1 MTVEDFLEAGGLA
14 RRHPPT
20 PQQREALER
29 VRRLDTPAAR
39 YKPSDVPRLRDGLV
53 EAWSGGLLLELLTAH
68 GARGARMHLPVA
80 RRDEARAI
88 NHLWSMAEWHEWLLE
103 QLAAAELFYVTE
115 DMTELTMQAAAAK
128 PSYQI
133 YADKLPAPV
142 GFVVYGKP
150 FCTVPPQAGLAP
162 GQRVELAAALWAPVP
177 DVGGGPGGPQPGI
190 MVVTLQDT
198 DVLLWTQPV
207 TELSRAATPSALRSV
222 LEGMRRQYGPI
233 AYHEEYP
240 LPYGDRPWDEEGVV
254 IGNAAVASLM
264 TTWTLMGQ
272 RITEVAPA
280 QMPRH
285 VRKQAARQGRP
296 EPTVRLVDLRHRR
309 RGDVLP
315 ADEQVERDGE
325 PTRKYT
331 KRWVV
336 KGYGYWRNTWYP
348 SKQRHEEQFVWVPEY
363 MKGPEGAPL
372 VGGERVNVLRR

>member
-1 MTVEDFLEAGGLA
+1 MTVEDFLEAAGVA
-14 RRHPPT
+14 RLRT
-20 PQQREALER
+20 PEHSAALER
-29 VRRLDTPAAR
+29 VRRPDIPSAR
-39 YKPSDVPRLRDGLV
+39 YAPADVPRLRDGLL

-68 GARGARMHLPVA
+68 SGRGARMHLPTHH
-80 RRDEARAI
+80 RDEARGV
-88 NHLWSMAEWHEWLLE
+88 NVGWSIMEWRDWLLE
-103 QLAAAELFYVTE
+103 QLAVAELFYVTA
-115 DMTELTMQAAAAK
+115 DMTELVTQAAAAK
-128 PSYQI
+128 PRYQVF
-133 YADKLPAPV
+133 ADKLPAPV

-150 FCTVPPQAGLAP
+150 YCVVPPEGLAP
-162 GQRVELAAALWAPVP
+162 GQRVELTAALWAPVP
-177 DVGGGPGGPQPGI
+177 DTGGTASGPQPGI
-190 MVVTLQDT
+190 MVVTLQDS

-207 TELSRAATPSALRSV
+207 SHLTVGASPSALRSV

-240 LPYGDRPWDEEGVV
+240 LPYGDQPWDEQGLVV
-254 IGNAAVASLM
+254 QNGAIAAMM

-272 RITEVAPA
+272 RLTEESPAPV
-280 QMPRH
+280 PRH
-285 VRKQAARQGRP
+285 VRKAAARAGRP
-296 EPTVRLVDLRHRR
+296 EPKVRLVDLRRRR

-325 PTRKYT
+325 PKRKYT
-331 KRWVV
+331 KRWPV